1 MIVLGTSYI
10 PIYTPTQ
17 QDLQK
22 TTLWRS
28 AGNGKNQLS
37 KKGKNPAIHARG
49 HAKENPEGAIASRT
63 ASGRQAGRQGETRD
77 LKQGRQP
84 RTRTLIIGSPG
95 PAALRKRGRER
106 GCKD

>member
-1 MIVLGTSYI
+1 MIVLGPAYI

-28 AGNGKNQLS
+28 AGNGEKQLS

-49 HAKENPEGAIASRT
+49 HAKENPEGVIASRT
-63 ASGRQAGRQGETRD
+63 ESGRQAGRQGETQD
-77 LKQGRQP
+77 LKQGRQLWARARVQGLEP
-84 RTRTLIIGSPG
+84 
-95 PAALRKRGRER
+95 
-106 GCKD
+106 